1 MADFGRCIFLLS
13 GFGLMNHLR
22 YVLRAVGFAIGIL
35 IGVVAGSLLTI
46 GSDANDKNT
55 LLVLMAMTIG
65 GLGYIMGPYLKWE
78 VVKRGRD
85 RVADASIR
93 DILSIAIGL
102 AFGCLVAAPLAFIM
116 SLLPDPAGT
125 TAAIAVA
132 IATIGGAIA
141 VSILR
146 RDDLLEPWFK
156 PRPQRL
162 GGAVGPPAIID
173 TNIAIDGRIV
183 ELMGTGFLPNTI
195 LIPRFILDEL
205 QYIADSDDPQRRSR
219 GRRGLGV
226 MTTLQS
232 DYGNRIDVIDTT
244 VPEERDVDSKLIRLA
259 KDRHAS
265 LLTND
270 FNLSKVAQM
279 QGIDVLNLNVLS
291 NALRPI
297 VNQGQQLTLRLVQ
310 EGRENGQGVGFLD
323 DGTMVVVDGGRS
335 LVGSETPVTVT
346 RLLQTGAGRMVFATL
361 QKATA

>member
-1 MADFGRCIFLLS
+1 
-13 GFGLMNHLR
+13 MNHLR
-22 YVLRAVGFAIGIL
+22 YLLRAVGFAIGIV

-46 GSDANDKNT
+46 GSDASDKNT
-55 LLVLMAMTIG
+55 MLVLMATTVG
-65 GLGYIMGPYLKWE
+65 GLGYVLGPYLKWE
-78 VVKRGRD
+78 LVKRGRD
-85 RVADASIR
+85 RVAEASIK
-93 DILSIAIGL
+93 DIVSIAIGL

-125 TAAIAVA
+125 TSAIAVA
-132 IATIGGAIA
+132 VATIGMA
-141 VSILR
+141 VAVAILR

-156 PRPQRL
+156 PRSSRL
-162 GGAVGPPAIID
+162 AGMSGRPAIID

-183 ELMGTGFLPNTI
+183 ELMGSGFMPGTI

-205 QYIADSDDPQRRSR
+205 QYIADSDDPHRRAR

-232 DYGNRIDVIDTT
+232 DHGSRIEVIDSII
-244 VPEERDVDSKLIRLA
+244 PEERDVDSKLVRLA
-259 KDRHAS
+259 KERHAA

-279 QGIDVLNLNVLS
+279 QGVEVLNLNVLS

-297 VNQGQQLTLRLVQ
+297 VNPGQQITLRLVQ

-323 DGTMVVVDGGRS
+323 DGTMVVVDGGKS

-346 RLLQTGAGRMVFATL
+346 RLLQTGAGRMIFATL

>member
-1 MADFGRCIFLLS
+1 
-13 GFGLMNHLR
+13 MNHLR
-22 YVLRAVGFAIGIL
+22 YLLRAVGFAIGIV

-46 GSDANDKNT
+46 RSDASDKNT
-55 LLVLMAMTIG
+55 LLVLMATTVG
-65 GLGYIMGPYLKWE
+65 GLGYVLGPYMKWE
-78 VVKRGRD
+78 LVKRGRD
-85 RVADASIR
+85 RVADASIK
-93 DILSIAIGL
+93 DIVSIAIGL

-125 TAAIAVA
+125 TSAIAVA
-132 IATIGGAIA
+132 VATIGLA
-141 VSILR
+141 VAVAILR

-156 PRPQRL
+156 PRNSRL
-162 GGAVGPPAIID
+162 MGLSGRPAIID

-183 ELMGTGFLPNTI
+183 ELMGSGFMPGTI

-205 QYIADSDDPQRRSR
+205 QHIADSDDPHRRAR

-232 DYGNRIDVIDTT
+232 DHGSRIDVIDSTI
-244 VPEERDVDSKLIRLA
+244 PEERDVDSKLIRLA
-259 KDRHAS
+259 KERHAA

-279 QGIDVLNLNVLS
+279 QGIEVLNLNVLS

-297 VNQGQQLTLRLVQ
+297 VNPGQQITLRLVQ

-323 DGTMVVVDGGRS
+323 DGTMVVVDGGKS

-346 RLLQTGAGRMVFATL
+346 RLLQTGAGRMIFATL